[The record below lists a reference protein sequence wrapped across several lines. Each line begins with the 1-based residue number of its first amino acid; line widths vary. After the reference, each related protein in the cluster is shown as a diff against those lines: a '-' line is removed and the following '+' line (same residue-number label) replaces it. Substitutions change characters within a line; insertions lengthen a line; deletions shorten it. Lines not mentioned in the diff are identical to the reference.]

1 MKTNQILT
9 ISLISFLLSACH
21 NHKIDSVQLPTV
33 PKSTCQYNSG
43 GVDKCQLGKTTE
55 ALSLPAIAAIS
66 SAPVV
71 LQPASQNKNYIAAM
85 NGLGFETRETDRGV
99 VVYLPPTA
107 HFDMNS
113 AEIKTITDNR
123 LQQFVTETNKAYV
136 SNRNVVV
143 AGHTDELGPD
153 TANQELSNR
162 RANSVEQRLISLGFS
177 SSRLSA
183 RGFGESYPRFNG
195 SLNQHLNRRVD
206 FLVLN

>member
-1 MKTNQILT
+1 MKTNQIFT
-9 ISLISFLLSACH
+9 IGLISFLLSACH

-55 ALSLPAIAAIS
+55 TLSLPAIATFS

-71 LQPASQNKNYIAAM
+71 SKTQNQNYVAAM
-85 NGLGFETRETDRGV
+85 NGLGFETRETDKGV

-107 HFDMNS
+107 HFEMNS
-113 AEIKTITDNR
+113 AEIKTVTNSR

-136 SNRNVVV
+136 SHRNVIV

-153 TANQELSNR
+153 TANQQLSNL
-162 RANSVEQRLISLGFS
+162 RANAVEQRLISLGFN

-183 RGFGESYPRFNG
+183 RGFGESFPRFNG
-195 SLNQHLNRRVD
+195 NLNQHLNRRVE